1 MVLIELEEK
10 MGSKIKGGI
19 KREKS
24 DNFYFQEI
32 IKGQPF
38 ISFFP
43 YLP

>member
-10 MGSKIKGGI
+10 MGAKIKGGGI

-32 IKGQPF
+32 TKGQPF
-38 ISFFP
+38 IRF
-43 YLP
+43 